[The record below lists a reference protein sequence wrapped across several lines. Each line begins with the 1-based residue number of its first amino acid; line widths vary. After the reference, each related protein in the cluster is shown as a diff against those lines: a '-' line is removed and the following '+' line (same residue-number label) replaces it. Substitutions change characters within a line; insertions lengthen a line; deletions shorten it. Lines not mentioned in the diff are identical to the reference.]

1 MTRISLVDAY
11 DNRDVIVQ
19 IENLKKGKQDKL
31 NAGTGVT
38 IEGNTI
44 NVDTSDLATKGE
56 LTSETA
62 RLDQKIDDVDAK
74 IPPLASKEELN
85 AQTARL
91 DQKIDD
97 VDNKIPPLA
106 SKAELTDE
114 VARLD
119 AEIEVVDAKIPP
131 LASKAEL
138 ASESARLDARVDAV
152 DAKIPPLASKAELTD
167 EVSRLDTRIDDVDA
181 KIPPLASKAELTA
194 ETTRLDAKIER
205 GDQDLSSRIDAS
217 NVKIKTNADAI
228 HNIEDELG
236 SDALP
241 GTIYYRISKVEGD
254 VITLK
259 PLVNDSIKKVDV
271 EGDAST
277 VYHKA
282 LHNSGIV
289 ENDAIPVASDT
300 KAGVM
305 SASMY
310 VGFNSSIQN
319 LQARM
324 AVVEGVGVTYQLTG
338 LPDNATSEQITAAF
352 REQYPNVP
360 LMAGIRAADYDKAKI
375 WQYSGTSWIQLT
387 SININTATSTS
398 LGVVMGSVT
407 SDTNDGKIFVEVD
420 GSMTVIGWDTLKA
433 LATAAKQSVDNLE
446 PKVTQQSAKIDA
458 LEDNVAANASDITTL
473 ETTVANHES
482 RISSLETTSASLGTR
497 MSTAETDI
505 DNLQSSDAQQTTKIS
520 SLETTS
526 ANQGKKISSLETTST
541 DLGTRMS
548 SAETDID
555 NLQASDAQQTSK
567 ISALETTSADLGTR
581 MSSAEHDI
589 ETLQASDT
597 QQTSK
602 ITSLET
608 TTTNLGTRMGTAEHD
623 IDTLQASDAQH
634 TTKISA
640 LEADMNNVKPRVG
653 QLESDVGAL
662 ETKVDQH
669 TQSISGL
676 STEVNGLKTSKQDK
690 LIAGSGIT
698 IASDGKTISS
708 AGPSYRIIKGIDD
721 AGREAIFN
729 EFKNFLA
736 NAKMGDEFAVYRY
749 GSAHLGSNYE
759 SEMATYPSS
768 SPIFQFGDNYVYMKM
783 RPVSPIRLVGDY
795 SKELIGVKLR
805 TFCYRGDCLS
815 KGFNTNSDKKNA
827 GTVYFTLNYNG
838 ASGSLQNI
846 NVVVYPNTM
855 SYNQSPVYDY
865 DIRTATVSLLDRVS
879 YCAVVNYS

>member
-38 IEGNTI
+38 IDGNTI
-44 NVDTSDLATKGE
+44 NVDTSDLATKVE
-56 LTSETA
+56 LTNETT

-74 IPPLASKEELN
+74 IPPLASK
-85 AQTARL
+85 
-91 DQKIDD
+91 
-97 VDNKIPPLA
+97 
-106 SKAELTDE
+106 
-114 VARLD
+114 
-119 AEIEVVDAKIPP
+119 
-131 LASKAEL
+131 AEL
-138 ASESARLDARVDAV
+138 A
-152 DAKIPPLASKAELTD
+152 D
-167 EVSRLDTRIDDVDA
+167 EASRLDTRIDDVDA
-181 KIPPLASKAELTA
+181 KIPPLASKEELNQQVTRLDGRVDAVDAKIPPLASKTELTA
-194 ETTRLDAKIER
+194 EVTRLDAKIDDVDAKIPPLASKAELADEVTR
-205 GDQDLSSRIDAS
+205 LDTKIDTTSTKLEGRIDAS
-217 NVKIKTNADAI
+217 NVKIKTNVDAI

-241 GTIYYRISKVEGD
+241 GTIYYRIAKVEGD

-305 SASMY
+305 SAGMY

-324 AVVEGVGVTYQLTG
+324 AVLEGVGITYQLTG
-338 LPDNATSEQITAAF
+338 LPDNATSEQITTAF

-398 LGVVMGSVT
+398 LGVVMGSAT

-420 GSMTVIGWDTLKA
+420 GTMAVIGWDTLKA
-433 LATAAKQSVDNLE
+433 LATATKQSVDNLE

-458 LEDNVAANASDITTL
+458 LEDDVAANASDITALQGTS
-473 ETTVANHES
+473 TNHES
-482 RISSLETTSASLGTR
+482 RISSLETTSSDLGTR

-505 DNLQSSDAQQTTKIS
+505 DTLQASDAQQTTKIS

-526 ANQGKKISSLETTST
+526 ASQGNKISSLEKTSASHTSKISSLETTTSNHE
-541 DLGTRMS
+541 TRIS
-548 SAETDID
+548 S
-555 NLQASDAQQTSK
+555 
-567 ISALETTSADLGTR
+567 LETTSA
-581 MSSAEHDI
+581 SH
-589 ETLQASDT
+589 
-597 QQTSK
+597 TSK

-608 TTTNLGTRMGTAEHD
+608 TTTNLGTRMSSAETD
-623 IDTLQASDAQH
+623 IDALQASDAQH

-653 QLESDVGAL
+653 QLESDVSAL
-662 ETKVDQH
+662 QTKSNQN
-669 TQSISGL
+669 TQAI
-676 STEVNGLKTSKQDK
+676 NGLTTDMAGKQDK
-690 LIAGSGIT
+690 LTAGDNIT
-698 IASDGKTISS
+698 ISNNVISATSGAPQWKVLQSATPTTLRGIYEMSSTAITVKKTF
-708 AGPSYRIIKGIDD
+708 RIKVCFGTINYEGGVH
-721 AGREAIFN
+721 AT
-729 EFKNFLA
+729 
-736 NAKMGDEFAVYRY
+736 
-749 GSAHLGSNYE
+749 LGSIEKGVYAIDLTNKKVCCVGAG
-759 SEMATYPSS
+759 ATMVREGNSNGAL
-768 SPIFQFGDNYVYMKM
+768 F
-783 RPVSPIRLVGDY
+783 
-795 SKELIGVKLR
+795 IGW
-805 TFCYRGDCLS
+805 CLS
-815 KGFNTNSDKKNA
+815 KFKDANTGSSLDIGF
-827 GTVYFTLNYNG
+827 GYNIP
-838 ASGSLQNI
+838 ASLIGRDYQISSSTAI
-846 NVVVYPNTM
+846 YDVNVDSCKP
-855 SYNQSPVYDY
+855 SYNNGGLGPYTFCIEY
-865 DIRTATVSLLDRVS
+865 LDD
-879 YCAVVNYS
+879 